1 MEVLIDS
8 VVYTCS
14 FHQCRPC
21 INCGRRHEIGSK
33 TLKCIS
39 FPFHKRK
46 WVKLKMFTIQ
56 HLLLETSSLYHLLF
70 TYFFFSKYIWS
81 ISLPSISR
89 TCVASWRNHT
99 ELQKPAENKK
109 QLRIHFLYL
118 YYNPP
123 ERTAFLSDLASCR
136 GSLDSQ
142 SFLTQPACHL
152 GLDSLGFIFSFCL
165 SRDSN
170 WNARCRTL
178 IWTWHD
184 WESPECLHLLELGSS
199 VWNQGPK

>member
-1 MEVLIDS
+1 MYILS
-8 VVYTCS
+8 
-14 FHQCRPC
+14 
-21 INCGRRHEIGSK
+21 
-33 TLKCIS
+33 IS
-39 FPFHKRK
+39 QK
-46 WVKLKMFTIQ
+46 KMSEAENVQ

-123 ERTAFLSDLASCR
+123 ERTAFLGDLASCR

-178 IWTWHD
+178 IDLKVEAVVIDLRPFFFLFYYVQTF
-184 WESPECLHLLELGSS
+184 SS
-199 VWNQGPK
+199 VNFPLTTG